1 MPQFYQFVKQELPEQ
16 TVARINLM
24 LAKDII
30 LLKSR
35 EFVAF
40 PEYLAEDYHINLIP
54 SAPPPLTINRKDH
67 FFNKKSVIATP
78 PGVLISC
85 KHSLPTQD
93 YYMVTISKN
102 RFQEIL
108 SSISSKSKFTVPLS
122 FPYSHQL
129 FSCASTLMQ
138 EFEKRDI
145 GYEFMVQSLLTEF
158 IIQLIREGRILEN
171 MEKSIGKNY
180 NYADRALE
188 YLRTYYNASI
198 SLDDLCMELNLS
210 RYHFIRIFKAQTG
223 VTPHAYLI
231 NLRLEHALEYL
242 SEKDFPLEQVST
254 LCGFVN
260 QAHFS
265 QCFKKKYG
273 ITPTQYRSRA

>member
-1 MPQFYQFVKQELPEQ
+1 MPQFYQFIKQNLPDQ
-16 TVARINLM
+16 TLSRIALM
-24 LAKDII
+24 PAQDMI

-35 EFVAF
+35 DFVF
-40 PEYLAEDYHINLIP
+40 VPELLAEDYHVNLIP
-54 SAPPPLTINRKDH
+54 SAPPPLTINRKDY

-78 PGVLISC
+78 PGVLLSC
-85 KHSLPTQD
+85 KHTMPTQD
-93 YYMVTISKN
+93 YFMVTISKN
-102 RFQEIL
+102 RFNEVL
-108 SSISSKSKFTVPLS
+108 SSISPKSKITKPFN
-122 FPYSHQL
+122 FPYSRQL
-129 FSCASTLMQ
+129 FSCAATLMQ

-158 IIQLIREGRILEN
+158 IIQLIREGRIHEN
-171 MEKSIGKNY
+171 VEKPVGHNY
-180 NYADRALE
+180 NYTDRALE
-188 YLRTYYNASI
+188 YLHSYYNASI

-231 NLRLEHALEYL
+231 NLRLQHALEYL
-242 SEKDFPLEQVST
+242 SGKDFSLEQISN

-260 QAHFS
+260 QGHFS

-273 ITPTQYRSRA
+273 ITPTQYRERS

>member
-1 MPQFYQFVKQELPEQ
+1 MPRFYQFVKQKLPEQ
-16 TVARINLM
+16 TIARVNLM
-24 LAKDII
+24 QAQDVI
-30 LLKSR
+30 LVNSR
-35 EFVAF
+35 EFVAI
-40 PEYLAEDYHINLIP
+40 PEYLTEDYHINLIP

-93 YYMVTISKN
+93 YFMVTISKN

-108 SSISSKSKFTVPLS
+108 SSISPTSGVAKPLN
-122 FPYSHQL
+122 FPYSRQL
-129 FSCASTLMQ
+129 FSCAATLMQ

-158 IIQLIREGRILEN
+158 IIQLIREGRIIEN
-171 MEKSIGKNY
+171 MEKPIGKNY
-180 NYADRALE
+180 NYADRAVE
-188 YLRTYYNASI
+188 YLHTYYNASI

-265 QCFKKKYG
+265 QSFKKKYG
-273 ITPTQYRSRA
+273 ITPTQYRSRS